1 MMNLSTTN
9 YILTL
14 LFTLLISN
22 NNVVVSFAPHH
33 HQLSSYTNTFQQKVK
48 PTSSHRRHQRFMAST
63 ESRKN
68 EDETPH
74 VENILL
80 VECGFGNDSHGQNA
94 TKAAMRACRNAIEFN
109 SLSIKKMVPGGY
121 DAMKLNVIL
130 GVPSKYQHTLDVEE
144 VRKVF
149 PYGDAKFIIK
159 EGGLIAPSGRLI
171 ESLGDKN
178 DDMLIVCAAVQ
189 VGY

>member
-1 MMNLSTTN
+1 MIFICL
-9 YILTL
+9 L
-14 LFTLLISN
+14 LFLIQSSLDVYGFTVSHVGIAHTNRLTRLLS
-22 NNVVVSFAPHH
+22 S
-33 HQLSSYTNTFQQKVK
+33 QLSND
-48 PTSSHRRHQRFMAST
+48 
-63 ESRKN
+63 E
-68 EDETPH
+68 EDSGAAEGSNPH
-74 VENILL
+74 VPNVLL

-109 SLSIKKMVPGGY
+109 SISIKKIVPGGY

-130 GVPSKYQHTLDVEE
+130 AVPSIYQHTLDLERV
-144 VRKVF
+144 KTVF
-149 PYGDAKFIIK
+149 PYGDVKFVIQD
-159 EGGLIAPSGRLI
+159 GGMIAPSGRII

>member
-1 MMNLSTTN
+1 MSTSLST
-9 YILTL
+9 
-14 LFTLLISN
+14 SN
-22 NNVVVSFAPHH
+22 IDD
-33 HQLSSYTNTFQQKVK
+33 
-48 PTSSHRRHQRFMAST
+48 T
-63 ESRKN
+63 E
-68 EDETPH
+68 PH
-74 VENILL
+74 VPNILL

-130 GVPSKYQHTLDVEE
+130 GVPAKYQETLDLDNVS
-144 VRKVF
+144 KVF
-149 PYGDAKFIIK
+149 PYGELKFIIQD
-159 EGGLIAPSGRLI
+159 GGLVAPSGRII

-178 DDMLIVCAAVQ
+178 DDMLIVCAAIQ

>member
-1 MMNLSTTN
+1 MQHGSALLSLGCPEQAQISTSLST
-9 YILTL
+9 
-14 LFTLLISN
+14 SN
-22 NNVVVSFAPHH
+22 IDDA
-33 HQLSSYTNTFQQKVK
+33 
-48 PTSSHRRHQRFMAST
+48 
-63 ESRKN
+63 E
-68 EDETPH
+68 PH
-74 VENILL
+74 VPNILL

-130 GVPSKYQHTLDVEE
+130 GVPAKYQKTLDLDNVS
-144 VRKVF
+144 KVF
-149 PYGDAKFIIK
+149 PYGEIKFAIRD
-159 EGGLIAPSGRLI
+159 GGLVAPSGRII

-178 DDMLIVCAAVQ
+178 DDMLIVCAAIQ